1 MSSFISSF
9 WALVRRD
16 IRLAGLI
23 GGGPLVGLAFFVIVV
38 TMVPFGVGADLP
50 LLTRIAPGVLWV
62 AVLLATLLSLDRLFQ
77 ADHEDG
83 SLDLLLM
90 TQMPAEAVVLAK
102 CVAHWLT
109 TALPLIV
116 ALPVVALLANLDTA
130 LLLPLLVS
138 LVIGTPALSLIGAIG
153 AALTVGVRRGGL
165 VLSLIVLPLYV
176 PVLIF
181 GAAAAD
187 AGIAGA
193 PMMFLGAVSLAALAL
208 TPFAAAAALRISV
221 S

>member
-1 MSSFISSF
+1 MSGF
-9 WALVRRD
+9 WALVLRD
-16 IRLAGLI
+16 IKLAGRL

-38 TMVPFGVGADLP
+38 TMMPFGVGADLP
-50 LLTRIAPGVLWV
+50 LLARIAPGVLWV

-90 TQMPAEAVVLAK
+90 APLPGEAVVLAK
-102 CVAHWLT
+102 CLAHWVT
-109 TALPLIV
+109 TALPLII
-116 ALPVVALLANLDTA
+116 AMPAVALLVNLDID
-130 LLLPLLVS
+130 LLVPLAVS
-138 LVIGTPALSLIGAIG
+138 LLIGTPALSLIGAVG

-181 GAAAAD
+181 GAGAAEY
-187 AGIAGA
+187 GLLGA
-193 PMMFLGAVSLAALAL
+193 PMLFLGAFSLATLALA
-208 TPFAAAAALRISV
+208 PFAAAAALRISV